1 MKIEDGECVSQVIIW
16 NIFMGNGFL
25 KIRNM
30 REQKHSKTLK
40 WAREAITQKRIEYNK
55 CLDRLITF

>member
-30 REQKHSKTLK
+30 REQKHSKNT
-40 WAREAITQKRIEYNK
+40 EMSKRGYYSKTNWVQ
-55 CLDRLITF
+55 